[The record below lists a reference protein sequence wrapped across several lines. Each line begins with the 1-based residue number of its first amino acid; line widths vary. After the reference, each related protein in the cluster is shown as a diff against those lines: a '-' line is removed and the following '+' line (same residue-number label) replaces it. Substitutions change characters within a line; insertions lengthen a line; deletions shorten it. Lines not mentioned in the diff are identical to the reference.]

1 MSEPE
6 STSQEVL
13 APRPGEVLGQPNF
26 RKYMIGA
33 FMGYN
38 GLLMETF
45 ALGWDLY
52 DRTGEPA
59 KIGMIGL
66 VQVVPVMLL
75 ALPAGHIAD
84 MFDRRKVL
92 LVAQT
97 LIVLATFSLA
107 MVSWLTPH
115 TVIWPLY
122 VCLLFSAIGRAFAGP
137 TRSALVPLLVP
148 ARLLPSA
155 IKWTSGVFQSTV
167 IIGPALAALIIWL
180 ANNSSSEFWKSHSAM
195 PVYFLTSALCLGFWI
210 SVYLLDVPPAVRTY
224 KAMSISSLL
233 EGLKF
238 VIETRIILA
247 STLLDMFAVL
257 LGGAVAL
264 LPVFA
269 KDVLHNGPFNE
280 QAMLGAMKIA
290 PAVGALIM
298 SVAIMRTR
306 MLNRAGR
313 ALLWS
318 VAMFGVCTIVF
329 GLSTSFWL
337 SLVMIGLTGAFDM
350 VSVIVRHTLVQTMT
364 PDALRGRVSAVNGLF
379 IGISNELGDV
389 ESGFVAQWLTALY
402 LPVLA
407 APGSQH
413 TQEQIREA
421 VVKASMLTVTAG
433 GVGTI
438 LVVIAVMFFAP
449 GLLKLGR
456 LEDMARKD

>member
-1 MSEPE
+1 MSEPVT
-6 STSQEVL
+6 TSSEEP
-13 APRPGEVLGQPNF
+13 APKPGEVLQQPNF
-26 RKYMIGA
+26 RRYMIGA

-52 DRTGEPA
+52 DRTREPG

-66 VQVVPVMLL
+66 VQVIPVMLF

-92 LVAQT
+92 LAAQT
-97 LIVLATFSLA
+97 VIVLATFSLA
-107 MVSWLTPH
+107 MVSWIAPH
-115 TVIWPLY
+115 DVIWPLY
-122 VCLLFSAIGRAFAGP
+122 LCLLVSAIGRAFAGP

-167 IIGPALAALIIWL
+167 IIGPALAAMIIWMGR
-180 ANNSSSEFWKSHSAM
+180 NSSSEYWKAHAAM
-195 PVYFLTSALCLGFWI
+195 PVYFLTSALCLG
-210 SVYLLDVPPAVRTY
+210 YLLAVYSLKLAPAVRTY
-224 KAMSISSLL
+224 KAMSVASLL

-238 VIETRIILA
+238 VIQTRVILA

-269 KDVLHNGPFNE
+269 KDVLHNGAFGE
-280 QAMLGAMKIA
+280 EAMLWALRVA
-290 PAVGALIM
+290 PAVGGLIM
-298 SVAIMRTR
+298 SVAIMRTK

-337 SLVMIGLTGAFDM
+337 SLIMIGLTGAFDM

-407 APGSQH
+407 APGAVH

-421 VVKASMLTVTAG
+421 VVKASMMTVAWG

-438 LVVIAVMFFAP
+438 LVVIAMMFVAP